1 MFFKIWKGCFLTLP
15 TVPLIH
21 CYPTPSPFD
30 LLQIIV
36 QIYTRIVSEF
46 AFVELTQIQNQTNEW
61 IIRGKDI
68 QIA

>member
-1 MFFKIWKGCFLTLP
+1 MFSNSPHRSSNSLLP
-15 TVPLIH
+15 HPVPLRPTSNYYSDIH
-21 CYPTPSPFD
+21 TQFQS
-30 LLQIIV
+30 
-36 QIYTRIVSEF
+36 F

>member
-1 MFFKIWKGCFLTLP
+1 MFSNSPHSSPNSLLPHPPPPSTHFKSLSRHTDTQFQ
-15 TVPLIH
+15 
-21 CYPTPSPFD
+21 S
-30 LLQIIV
+30 
-36 QIYTRIVSEF
+36 F